1 MNKLNRSLLVTTF
14 LIFLIT
20 PSDLYAQFSL
30 ETTGVISS
38 KSTTPFWFQS
48 NRHGIYSNEGS
59 QFLARFQYHDSYT
72 DLENV
77 DLHYGASFIARPGD
91 QSTFSLNQGYLK
103 LQGFGL
109 ELAGGRFIDPSPLF
123 YDNELGMGSLGV
135 STNASPIPKIK
146 LGLRDWISFPFTKDF
161 VEMYGYITH
170 SWLGSDRYA
179 NDVLLHEKAAYL
191 KFGGARTVNLY
202 GGLVHFAQWGGSS
215 PDQSVGDIPNG
226 FSDFLD
232 IFFAQSGDEST
243 PGQDQAYVLGNQLGT
258 WAFGSE
264 INFEKAHLS
273 IYLQS
278 PIETK
283 YDLKL
288 KNMSDILTGILID
301 FSEESN
307 LPIDKFVYEYLYT
320 KNQAGPRRLDPNANP
335 DVDLYRGNQNYYN
348 HEIYKSGWTY
358 QYRTIGIPLFKADED
373 ALGILNN
380 RIIAHHVGVE
390 SSFHRVELYGKITY
404 SKNFGKR
411 CDNRNPDIG
420 EGELFGIQCDREITL
435 DPGSPITQW
444 SFLAGTEFP
453 LPVISD
459 QNIRF
464 RIETALDS
472 GRLFG
477 DQFGILA
484 GLKWT
489 P

>member
-1 MNKLNRSLLVTTF
+1 MFTLRRRLLVF
-14 LIFLIT
+14 IFLTLLIC
-20 PSDLYAQFSL
+20 PSELYAQFSV
-30 ETTGVISS
+30 ETTGIISS
-38 KSTTPFWFQS
+38 ESNTPFWFES
-48 NRHGIYSNEGS
+48 NRNGIYSSEGS

-72 DLENV
+72 DFEKF

-91 QSTFSLNQGYLK
+91 HSTHSLNQGYLK
-103 LQGFGL
+103 IQGYGL

-146 LGLRDWISFPFTKDF
+146 LGLQDWISIPYTNDF
-161 VEMYGYITH
+161 AEIYGYIAH
-170 SWLGSDRYA
+170 GWLGSERFG
-179 NDVLLHEKAAYL
+179 NNVLLHEKAGYL
-191 KFGGARTVNLY
+191 KFGGDRILNIY
-202 GGLVHFAQWGGSS
+202 GGLVHYAQWGGST
-215 PDQSVGDIPNG
+215 PEEGDIPND
-226 FSDFLD
+226 FSDFID

-264 INFEKAHLS
+264 IELERADLS

-288 KNMSDILTGILID
+288 KNMRDILTGISVD
-301 FSEESN
+301 MDEDSEF
-307 LPIDKFVYEYLYT
+307 PIDKFVYEYLYT
-320 KNQAGPRRLDPNANP
+320 KNQAGPRRLDLNGDT
-335 DVDLYRGNQNYYN
+335 DVDRFRGNQNYYN
-348 HEIYKSGWTY
+348 HEIYKSGWAY
-358 QYRTIGIPLFKADED
+358 QYRTIGNPLFKADDD

-390 SSFHRVELYGKITY
+390 SSLDQVNLFGKITY

-420 EGELFGIQCDREITL
+420 EGELFEIECNREVTV

-453 LPVISD
+453 LPIIPD

-484 GLKWT
+484 GIKWM

>member
-1 MNKLNRSLLVTTF
+1 MITIKRSLLVS
-14 LIFLIT
+14 IFLTVLISPT
-20 PSDLYAQFSL
+20 NLCAQLSVQ
-30 ETTGVISS
+30 TTGIISS
-38 KSTTPFWFQS
+38 ESTTPFWLQS
-48 NRHGIYSNEGS
+48 NRYGIYSSEGS

-72 DLENV
+72 DFGKF

-91 QSTFSLNQGYLK
+91 QSTLSLNQGYLK
-103 LQGFGL
+103 IQGYGL

-123 YDNELGMGSLGV
+123 YDNEIGIGSLGV
-135 STNASPIPKIK
+135 SNNPSPIPKIK
-146 LGLRDWISFPFTKDF
+146 LGLEDWIFVPFTNDF
-161 VEMYGYITH
+161 VEIYGYIAH
-170 SWLGSDRYA
+170 AWLGSERYA
-179 NDVLLHEKAAYL
+179 NDVLLHEKAGYL
-191 KFGGARTVNLY
+191 KFGGDRMVNVY
-202 GGLVHFAQWGGSS
+202 GGLVHYAQWGGSS
-215 PDQSVGDIPNG
+215 PAPSVGDIPNG
-226 FSDFLD
+226 FSDFID

-258 WAFGSE
+258 WSFGSE
-264 INFEKAHLS
+264 IDLERANLS
-273 IYLQS
+273 FYLQS

-288 KNMSDILTGILID
+288 KNMSDILTGILVD
-301 FSEESN
+301 LSDDSN

-320 KNQAGPRRLDPNANP
+320 KNQGGPRRLNPDANP
-335 DVDLYRGNQNYYN
+335 DIDLYRGNQNYYN

-358 QYRTIGIPLFKADED
+358 HYQTIGNPLFKVDED

-380 RIIAHHVGVE
+380 RIIAHHVGIE
-390 SSFHRVELYGKITY
+390 SSFDQVELFGKMTY

-420 EGELFGIQCDREITL
+420 EGELFGIVCDGEKTI

-453 LPVISD
+453 LPIIPD

-464 RIETALDS
+464 RIEAALDS
-472 GRLFG
+472 GQLFG
-477 DQFGILA
+477 DQFGILTSIR
-484 GLKWT
+484 WT